1 LERPKIHAQFPG
13 LFGTPTAEGFRL
25 DTTDVVAT
33 DAGIQAGD
41 ILVSIGDNLIQ
52 KDEDVWHSPD
62 GHEAGEEVVVH
73 VNRGGKPLKFS
84 IVLDAEPLISS
95 KPFADF
101 PTLFEHD
108 MPLPLNQ
115 CGGPVID
122 LDGNAVGITMYRGQ
136 YGCMAIPADC
146 IERLLP
152 DLRSGKLADIWDRS
166 KPTHAASK
174 SQ

>member
-1 LERPKIHAQFPG
+1 LESPKIHAQDPG
-13 LFGTPTAEGFRL
+13 LLGTPTAAGYRI
-25 DTTDVVAT
+25 DTPDVVAT
-33 DAGIQAGD
+33 HAGIQAGD
-41 ILVSIGDNLIQ
+41 TLVSIGDNLIH
-52 KDEDVWHSPD
+52 KDEDVGHSPD
-62 GHEAGEEVVVH
+62 GREAGEEVVVH
-73 VNRGGKPLKFS
+73 VNRDGKPLKVS
-84 IVLDAEPLISS
+84 IALDAEPLLSS
-95 KPFADF
+95 MPFADL

-108 MPLPLNQ
+108 MPLPPSQ

-122 LDGNAVGITMYRGQ
+122 LDGKAVGITMYRGQ

-152 DLRSGKLADIWDRS
+152 DLRSGKLADIWDAF